1 MLFRNIYHVLSHTR
15 DIRMLM
21 TPHTIRYDIPLHE
34 KVGKLIKTVDTHGGM
49 ILIFERPLY
58 DTLQKS
64 SKEILHTTIRNER
77 T

>member
-1 MLFRNIYHVLSHTR
+1 
-15 DIRMLM
+15 MLM

-49 ILIFERPLY
+49 ILVFERPLSDTLPHKGVELGLPA